1 MIRTVAFNSF
11 LFIRRNRI
19 FCMDISKYSFIYA
32 DDVRMRK
39 EANGLWYI
47 LNYTNGSIFD
57 MYGNEIESGDKRR
70 NLSDRDVQ
78 SYLKWLTDAGFDIEY
93 YKEETEDDGDE
104 VFEYLLQTV
113 GTTITLKAKPTR
125 EQFDHIVKLTIKERG
140 GGQITLNRVSRDAF
154 KFRGRDS
161 KYDTMSAD
169 DVLNELNDI
178 GRYGM
183 TVIAVFDTVESAA
196 LYVLDN
202 ELRYDK
208 YFR

>member
-1 MIRTVAFNSF
+1 
-11 LFIRRNRI
+11 
-19 FCMDISKYSFIYA
+19 MDISKYSFIYA
-32 DDVRMRK
+32 DDVKMRK

-47 LNYTNGSIFD
+47 LNYTDGSIFD

-70 NLSDRDVQ
+70 NLSDRDIQ

-93 YKEETEDDGDE
+93 YKEETEDDDGDE

-113 GTTITLKAKPTR
+113 DTIITLKAKPTR
-125 EQFDHIVKLTIKERG
+125 EQFDHIVKMTIKERG
-140 GGQITLNRVSRDAF
+140 GGQITLNRISRDAF

>member
-1 MIRTVAFNSF
+1 
-11 LFIRRNRI
+11 
-19 FCMDISKYSFIYA
+19 MDISKYSFIYA
-32 DDVRMRK
+32 DDVKMRK

-47 LNYTNGSIFD
+47 LNYTDDSIFD

-93 YKEETEDDGDE
+93 FKDETEDDDDVDE

-113 GTTITLKAKPTR
+113 DTTVTLKAKPTK

-161 KYDTMSAD
+161 KYDTMSAE

>member
-1 MIRTVAFNSF
+1 
-11 LFIRRNRI
+11 
-19 FCMDISKYSFIYA
+19 MDISKYSFIYA
-32 DDVRMRK
+32 DDVKMRK
-39 EANGLWYI
+39 DANGLWYI
-47 LNYTNGSIFD
+47 LNYTDDSIFD
-57 MYGNEIESGDKRR
+57 VYGNEIESGDKRR
-70 NLSDRDVQ
+70 NLSDKDIQ

-93 YKEETEDDGDE
+93 FKDETEDDDDVDE
-104 VFEYLLQTV
+104 AFEYLLQTV
-113 GTTITLKAKPTR
+113 DTTITLKAKPTK

-140 GGQITLNRVSRDAF
+140 GGQITLNRISRDAF

-161 KYDTMSAD
+161 KYDTMSAE

-183 TVIAVFDTVESAA
+183 TVVAVFDTVESAA

>member
-1 MIRTVAFNSF
+1 
-11 LFIRRNRI
+11 
-19 FCMDISKYSFIYA
+19 MDISKYSFIYA
-32 DDVRMRK
+32 DDVKMRK
-39 EANGLWYI
+39 DANGLWYI
-47 LNYTNGSIFD
+47 LNYTDDSIFD
-57 MYGNEIESGDKRR
+57 VYGNEIESGDKRR
-70 NLSDRDVQ
+70 NLSDKDIQ

-93 YKEETEDDGDE
+93 FKEETEDDDDVDE

-113 GTTITLKAKPTR
+113 DTTITLKAKPTK

-161 KYDTMSAD
+161 KYDTMSAE

-183 TVIAVFDTVESAA
+183 TVVAVFDTVESAA

>member
-1 MIRTVAFNSF
+1 
-11 LFIRRNRI
+11 
-19 FCMDISKYSFIYA
+19 MDISKYSFIYA
-32 DDVRMRK
+32 DDVKMRK

-47 LNYTNGSIFD
+47 LNYTDDSIFD

-70 NLSDRDVQ
+70 NLSDRDIQ

-93 YKEETEDDGDE
+93 YKDETEDDDDVDE

-113 GTTITLKAKPTR
+113 DTTITLKAKPTK

-161 KYDTMSAD
+161 KYDTMSAE

-196 LYVLDN
+196 LYILDN

>member
-1 MIRTVAFNSF
+1 
-11 LFIRRNRI
+11 
-19 FCMDISKYSFIYA
+19 MDISKYSFIYA
-32 DDVRMRK
+32 DDVKMRK

-47 LNYTNGSIFD
+47 LNYTDDSIFD

-70 NLSDRDVQ
+70 NLSDKDIQ

-93 YKEETEDDGDE
+93 YKDETEDDDDGDE

-113 GTTITLKAKPTR
+113 DTTITLKAKPTK

>member
-1 MIRTVAFNSF
+1 
-11 LFIRRNRI
+11 
-19 FCMDISKYSFIYA
+19 MDISKYSFIYA
-32 DDVRMRK
+32 DDVKMRK
-39 EANGLWYI
+39 EASGLWYI
-47 LNYTNGSIFD
+47 LNYTDNSIFD

-70 NLSDRDVQ
+70 NLSDKDIQ

-93 YKEETEDDGDE
+93 YKEETEDDDGDE

-113 GTTITLKAKPTR
+113 DTTITLKAKPTR

-161 KYDTMSAD
+161 KYDTMSAE

-183 TVIAVFDTVESAA
+183 TVNAVFDTVESAA
-196 LYVLDN
+196 LYILDN

>member
-1 MIRTVAFNSF
+1 
-11 LFIRRNRI
+11 
-19 FCMDISKYSFIYA
+19 MDISKYSFIYA
-32 DDVRMRK
+32 DDVKMRK

-47 LNYTNGSIFD
+47 LNYTDDSIFD

-93 YKEETEDDGDE
+93 YKEETEDDDDVDE

-113 GTTITLKAKPTR
+113 DTTITLKAKPTK

-140 GGQITLNRVSRDAF
+140 DGQITLNRVSRDAF

-161 KYDTMSAD
+161 KYDTMSAE

-196 LYVLDN
+196 LYILDN
-202 ELRYDK
+202 EIRYDK

>member
-1 MIRTVAFNSF
+1 
-11 LFIRRNRI
+11 
-19 FCMDISKYSFIYA
+19 MDISKYSFIYA
-32 DDVRMRK
+32 DDVKMRK

-70 NLSDRDVQ
+70 NLSDKDIQ
-78 SYLKWLTDAGFDIEY
+78 SYLKWLTDADFDIEY
-93 YKEETEDDGDE
+93 YKEETEDDDVDE

-113 GTTITLKAKPTR
+113 DTTITLKAKPTK

-140 GGQITLNRVSRDAF
+140 GGQITFNRVSRDAF

-161 KYDTMSAD
+161 NYDTMSAE

-202 ELRYDK
+202 EIRYDK

>member
-1 MIRTVAFNSF
+1 
-11 LFIRRNRI
+11 
-19 FCMDISKYSFIYA
+19 MDISKYSFIYA
-32 DDVRMRK
+32 DDVKMRK

-47 LNYTNGSIFD
+47 LNYTDNSIFD

-70 NLSDRDVQ
+70 NLSDKDIQ
-78 SYLKWLTDAGFDIEY
+78 SYLKWLTDADFDIEY
-93 YKEETEDDGDE
+93 YKEETEDGDVDE

-113 GTTITLKAKPTR
+113 DTTITLKAKPTK

-161 KYDTMSAD
+161 KYDTMSAE

-183 TVIAVFDTVESAA
+183 TVNAVFDTVESAA

-202 ELRYDK
+202 EIRYDK

>member
-1 MIRTVAFNSF
+1 
-11 LFIRRNRI
+11 
-19 FCMDISKYSFIYA
+19 MDISKYSFIYA
-32 DDVRMRK
+32 DDVKMRK

-47 LNYTNGSIFD
+47 LNYTDDSIFD

-70 NLSDRDVQ
+70 NLSDRDIQ

-93 YKEETEDDGDE
+93 FKEETEDDDVDE

-113 GTTITLKAKPTR
+113 DTTITLKAKPTK

-161 KYDTMSAD
+161 KYDTMSAE

-196 LYVLDN
+196 LYILDN